1 MFIILL
7 SLMRCMFF
15 AELAM
20 VMFVKQGYAKGNLDE
35 IGTLRW
41 KCRKMM
47 FVNLVYVLETFAVL
61 LAN

>member
-20 VMFVKQGYAKGNLDE
+20 VTFVEQGYAKGDLDE

-41 KCRKMM
+41 KCRRTTY
-47 FVNLVYVLETFAVL
+47 VNLVYVLETCAVL